1 MAKICENCI
10 NCMYLEH
17 GDMYCDEHDDFAL
30 VYEEFCL
37 TEDYM
42 WCNGKKFERR

>member
-1 MAKICENCI
+1 MAKTCENCI

-17 GDMYCDEHDDFAL
+17 GDMYCDEHDDFVL
-30 VYEEFCL
+30 VYEEFCP

-42 WCNGKKFERR
+42 WCNEKKFERR